1 MSENTFGIL
10 ACRFRGFLGRSY
22 LTPEITVDAIIE
34 AVKLYNLL
42 RCSSREFTRLLI
54 PDQLQVHQG
63 QVINEGRKGQ
73 VIHEGS

>member
-1 MSENTFGIL
+1 MKTRSGFWLVDFG
-10 ACRFRGFLGRSY
+10 FFLGRSD
-22 LTPEITVDAIIE
+22 LTPEIVVDAIIE
-34 AVKLYNLL
+34 VVKLYNLL